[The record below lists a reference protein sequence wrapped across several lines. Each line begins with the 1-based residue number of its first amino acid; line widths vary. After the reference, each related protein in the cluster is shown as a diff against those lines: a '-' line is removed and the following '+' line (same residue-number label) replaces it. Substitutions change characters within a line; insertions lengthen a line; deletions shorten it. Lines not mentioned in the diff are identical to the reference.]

1 MTVLKPYT
9 LRVALLIAG
18 LGVGVAVSARS
29 EILAWRNS
37 TATPD
42 CDDLRH
48 VISSA
53 VNDKVKQV
61 ALTSPDP
68 GKYFS
73 AASPDSCLS
82 GLAVANLDLSRLIP
96 DPLGLLSVGVDVA
109 IDELKKAALGAACVA
124 ARNSVSDAIGKY
136 NRAIASTTDGQG
148 LIDAAIGDA
157 SRQMLDA
164 YAMNWKTPQS
174 SGALAGVKL
183 PGNAVALTPTMEQT
197 VPPRLPAPASS
208 QSPSSTTGLGAAI
221 FGR

>member
-1 MTVLKPYT
+1 MALKPYT
-9 LRVALLIAG
+9 LRVALLLAGIAVG
-18 LGVGVAVSARS
+18 LAVSARS
-29 EILAWRNS
+29 EIAAWRKA
-37 TATPD
+37 TPTPD
-42 CDDLRH
+42 CDDLRTA
-48 VISSA
+48 ISSA
-53 VNDKVKQV
+53 VNNNVRLV

-82 GLAVANLDLSRLIP
+82 GLAVANLDLSRLVP
-96 DPLGLLSVGVDVA
+96 DPLGLLSVGVEGV

-124 ARNSVSDAIGKY
+124 ARNAVSDTIGKY
-136 NRAIASTTDGQG
+136 NRAIASTTDGHG

-174 SGALAGVKL
+174 SGVLAGVKS
-183 PGNAVALTPTMEQT
+183 PGNVVPLAPTMKQT
-197 VPPRLPAPASS
+197 VPTQLPAPASS
-208 QSPSSTTGLGAAI
+208 QPQSSPAGLGAAV